1 MAALIGE
8 AVARGVP
15 ERFHTITP
23 QLAVADA
30 DAAITF
36 YRQVFGARE
45 LVRNHH
51 DSGRVMHAELV
62 IGDSLLLVHDDFS
75 DLGGPA
81 AAAPGTSPSQST
93 STCQTQTQPSSTRS
107 VQAPAPCCPWPAAH
121 GATATGSSKSRSG
134 TDGQSAPEAHPR
146 NNTRGSATLYQQAPS
161 PTWNTALRR
170 PMKGVAAL

>member
-81 AAAPGTSPSQST
+81 AAAPGTSPVTIHLYLPDPDAAFQHAISAGARTLLPMADRPWGDRYGIIEVPFGHRWSIGARST
-93 STCQTQTQPSSTRS
+93 P
-107 VQAPAPCCPWPAAH
+107 P
-121 GATATGSSKSRSG
+121 
-134 TDGQSAPEAHPR
+134 
-146 NNTRGSATLYQQAPS
+146 
-161 PTWNTALRR
+161 
-170 PMKGVAAL
+170 